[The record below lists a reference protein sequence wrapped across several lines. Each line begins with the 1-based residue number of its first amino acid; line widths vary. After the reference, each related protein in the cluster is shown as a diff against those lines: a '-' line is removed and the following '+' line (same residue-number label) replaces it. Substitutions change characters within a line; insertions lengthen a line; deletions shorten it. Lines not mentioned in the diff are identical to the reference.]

1 MNSAEALIRGA
12 SPTVYV
18 TDLGKSVTFYTET
31 LGLKLMYQAPGEFAM
46 IDAGDGTSIGLHPQ
60 GDKGPKPGPGASI
73 QIGLGV
79 CRPIQE
85 VVDTLQARG
94 VKFRGPVVNDDPVKI
109 ASFGDPDGNDLYLCE
124 FQH

>member
-1 MNSAEALIRGA
+1 MKSDEALIRGA

-18 TDLGKSVTFYTET
+18 SDLETSVTFYTET

-46 IDAGDGTSIGLHPQ
+46 IDAGDGTSIGLHPRS
-60 GDKGPKPGPGASI
+60 DRSPEPGPGASI

-94 VKFRGPVVNDDPVKI
+94 VKFRGPVVNDAPVKI
-109 ASFGDPDGNDLYLCE
+109 APFGDPDGNDLYLCE

>member
-1 MNSAEALIRGA
+1 MNSVEALIRGA

-18 TDLGKSVTFYTET
+18 TDLEKSVTFYTET

-60 GDKGPKPGPGASI
+60 GDKSPKPGPGGSI

-85 VVDTLQARG
+85 VVDKLKTQG
-94 VKFRGPVVNDDPVKI
+94 VKFRGPVVNDDPVKF